1 MLWRASQHFSS
12 SVTPT
17 SAAIDQTRP
26 AGFKLL
32 KGVMFRHFRLKSL
45 RLSVPVSPPPEVF
58 NKQKIHRQ
66 LIDITKFIFIFTPK
80 NQHEKDRVG
89 AQGAR
94 HSGCQNSIQ
103 NSVRTQTSDSPHQ
116 SMQYLHTVKLKLYDS
131 QLPFLFYSKL
141 SVFRFCLQIIYREM
155 RKNG

>member
-45 RLSVPVSPPPEVF
+45 KLSISVSPPPKVF

-66 LIDITKFIFIFTPK
+66 LIDIDKFIFNFTPK
-80 NQHEKDRVG
+80 KQHEKDRVG

-103 NSVRTQTSDSPHQ
+103 SSSFNFLCVQGSIAPKIPLGPRPPTLHQ

-131 QLPFLFYSKL
+131 QLPFLF
-141 SVFRFCLQIIYREM
+141 
-155 RKNG
+155 